1 MSEVTPQ
8 ATPAGWYPDGSGAT
22 RWWDGQ
28 QWGPHAPTTQQAQ
41 QPAQQQQPVYVNSYT
56 QPKRVNHVL
65 HLILSILTLGLWV
78 PVWIIIA
85 MAKS

>member
-1 MSEVTPQ
+1 MSELTPQ
-8 ATPAGWYPDGSGAT
+8 ATPAGWYPDATGVT

-28 QWGPHAPTTQQAQ
+28 AWGQTAPQPAPTLAQA
-41 QPAQQQQPVYVNSYT
+41 QQQPVYVNTYT

-65 HLILSILTLGLWV
+65 HLILSILTVGLWV
-78 PVWIIIA
+78 PVWIIIS